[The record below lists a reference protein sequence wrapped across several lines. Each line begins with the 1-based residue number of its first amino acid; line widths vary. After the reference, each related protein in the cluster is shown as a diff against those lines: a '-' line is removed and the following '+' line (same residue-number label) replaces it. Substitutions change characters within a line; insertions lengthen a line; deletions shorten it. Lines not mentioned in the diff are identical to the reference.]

1 MAKGSLSLLRYRGRI
16 KPRADPRRMSVIC
29 EARSDKSRDVDAW
42 IRVWYG
48 AHPTAARRK
57 PKVSGEK
64 VGEQNKR
71 SAFICGQSLALD
83 EVIDP
88 SKGRP
93 PLAGTATDLMC
104 GLFTRG
110 QVLFGKVGEGGRQGN
125 IKGRAYIKDITARID
140 HHIKS

>member
-1 MAKGSLSLLRYRGRI
+1 
-16 KPRADPRRMSVIC
+16 MSVIC